1 MKNLLFAAAALTLAA
16 CATDESARIGT
27 APAGAT
33 VPGRAD
39 AEWATYN
46 KDYLG
51 HRFSPLKQIHTQNV
65 GSLKEV
71 CRVKLAELTSFHTGP
86 VLVDGIMYV
95 TTARDTFALDPRNC
109 AVIWKATWEPED
121 VMNPTT
127 NRGVAYMDGR
137 LFRGTNDGRIIALD
151 AKTGKQLWKTVA
163 ADPKKAY
170 YMSAAP
176 IAWSGLVFMGT
187 AGSDSGIRGRMM
199 AYDAATG
206 REVWRFNTIPMP
218 GEPGYDTWKSGVSA
232 DTGGGGTWTSYALDV
247 KTGELFVP
255 VANPAPDFNVAYRP
269 GDNLFTNSLV
279 VLDARTG
286 KLKWWFQA
294 TPNDGYDYDLGAAP
308 VLYTDARGK
317 DVVALGSKDGYVY
330 VVDRSTHKLRF
341 KTPVTTINNSGA
353 PTPEGVVACPG
364 TLGGV
369 EWNGPA
375 FDPERRALYVGAV
388 DWCSEFKSGEVKYIP
403 GEAFSGGSKKQVGKA
418 NGWIT
423 AIDAETGKVRWK
435 YEAGSPVVAGVT
447 PTAGGVVF
455 TGDMAGNFLALDSA
469 SGKVLY
475 TMPTGGA
482 IAGGVITYSVG
493 DRQYVATTSGN
504 ISRTSQ
510 SFSPLS
516 LGTPSII
523 ILAVQ

>member
-1 MKNLLFAAAALTLAA
+1 MKTLLFAAAALTFAG
-16 CATDESARIGT
+16 CAMDESTPTGT
-27 APAGAT
+27 APVGAT

-39 AEWATYN
+39 TERATYN

-51 HRFSPLKQIHTQNV
+51 QRFSPLKQIHTRNV
-65 GSLKEV
+65 SSLKEV
-71 CRVKLAELTSFHTGP
+71 CRVKLAALTSFHTGP
-86 VLVDGIMYV
+86 LLVDGIMYD
-95 TTARDTFALDPRNC
+95 TTALDTFALDPRNC
-109 AVIWKATWEPED
+109 AVLWKTTWEPED

-151 AKTGKQLWKTVA
+151 AKTGRQLWKTVA

-199 AYDAATG
+199 AYDAETG

-247 KTGELFVP
+247 RTGELFVP

-269 GDNLFTNSLV
+269 GDNLFTNSPV

-364 TLGGV
+364 TMGGV

-388 DWCSEFKSGEVKYIP
+388 DWCSEFKSGEVKYVP

-469 SGKVLY
+469 TGKVLY

>member
-1 MKNLLFAAAALTLAA
+1 MRSATVCDVSTRMLSMWKGVETAYAVRNAVFGVQLAIA
-16 CATDESARIGT
+16 GMT
-27 APAGAT
+27 APEA
-33 VPGRAD
+33 PFSGRHGFTDQVSGPIELAPFGTGEED
-39 AEWATYN
+39 F
-46 KDYLG
+46 YL
-51 HRFSPLKQIHTQNV
+51 PKAKI
-65 GSLKEV
+65 KYW
-71 CRVKLAELTSFHTGP
+71 P
-86 VLVDGIMYV
+86 V
-95 TTARDTFALDPRNC
+95 AHA
-109 AVIWKATWEPED
+109 
-121 VMNPTT
+121 
-127 NRGVAYMDGR
+127 
-137 LFRGTNDGRIIALD
+137 
-151 AKTGKQLWKTVA
+151 
-163 ADPKKAY
+163 
-170 YMSAAP
+170 
-176 IAWSGLVFMGT
+176 
-187 AGSDSGIRGRMM
+187 MM

-388 DWCSEFKSGEVKYIP
+388 DWCSEFKSGEVKYVP